1 MGKKVFDFRQHTMLM
16 GVPRMT
22 PIISQ
27 NSSVDERSDHKEDN
41 KPKEQV
47 LIKRTPYQG
56 QIIDLG
62 GEPKDDPRTV
72 AEKNEDYW
80 SPLGGA
86 WERNKS
92 QWNNEQH
99 LLQGLGK
106 TVGTAAVVASAPY
119 AGAASDAVGLTKVVQ
134 KVATNPTVQ
143 AGMSSL
149 GLADANHRIMTGN
162 VGKNIDE
169 DIFTALEYVPYFGT
183 AVKYADNITTG
194 ATQLYKDL
202 KHLPQKLKRK
212 ALASKR
218 IDALHKQNQE
228 KLEANETAF
237 HKGVEDAKREW
248 YKVEDAN
255 NRIIEQN
262 EKAARDLRDK
272 VMKARMR
279 RGSPDVRKAY
289 RKSTRPY
296 EVRDSG
302 IDFSKLTEKDVQN
315 LAKKYPELA
324 KRIVRIDGKLY
335 LDGTNNS
342 FYQSVETG
350 QKSIPIYGTDETV
363 QAMVTTPNGG
373 KTPLSNFST
382 RHRTNEPSIPA
393 QGDVSVNPEYV
404 EAMRRNIEYVT
415 KEFPGSVPYGSS
427 VGVAQVGFPHV
438 TDDIDVFIPESR
450 LAEVEAKYGPR
461 YNWYRKVGS
470 APGDPGPQTYT
481 VQLDNGRYGSR
492 APIDLNVLY
501 ADPNTG
507 MATGNRAMELF
518 RQLFPD
524 DYQKALIQ
532 AERTKQPIQINKTPE
547 ELAEAVTPSKTIM
560 DSFEADKPK
569 HKPRSLVYLQDG
581 DPDQVY
587 NALKKYYESFLG
599 SKVKHAPINESQ
611 FTDIEAN
618 KQLLKQMGFDKEVNV
633 DKIASDPKRMR
644 NAYQLWW
651 MDNTTYGRG
660 ANLYED
666 LDANGVQYM
675 TTLGGTGGRAAG
687 PGLNT
692 VLFGNSGHT
701 SHSYAVGQPYINGIV
716 EGMSPQ
722 DLITL
727 VKRNQGI
734 GINPTP
740 EQIEKIKTV
749 AAKYRYP
756 IKDFNDKSLFDL
768 AHSISQYKTPEA
780 DADVYAIGEILGING
795 MKGGSYGNS
804 SYFGGMRPFNQPSD
818 LLRFVHT
825 ENAGSKIYPI
835 PLEARLRFVQKGN
848 GASDFLVNR
857 ELNGIQDG
865 EKHYRFLAMDF
876 NNSLFKNG
884 SLDDLAI
891 NRIRRKTAEANQIL
905 KDETEAARLKASD
918 KQALLRKKRH
928 DDQNSYYDRNRAL
941 RRASNKIID
950 PDWGTIGGITAGT
963 GIVGGLG
970 YLLYDSMKGYGNI
983 ERFKKWNPEFKY
995 FIDTLTPEEYRYVR
1009 NYNNSYNDFNK
1020 FKSWTELL
1028 QEVKDQR
1035 FENRKQQLKQYK
1047 KGGILGLN
1055 KIIGL

>member
-16 GVPRMT
+16 GVPRST

-27 NSSVDERSDHKEDN
+27 ASSVDERSDHKEDN

-80 SPLGGA
+80 NPVFGA
-86 WERNKS
+86 LERSKS
-92 QWNNEQH
+92 LWNNDKH
-99 LLQGLGK
+99 ILQGLTK
-106 TVGTAAVVASAPY
+106 TVGTSAAVASLPY
-119 AGAASDAVGLTKVVQ
+119 AGAISDATGLTNLVQ

-149 GLADANHRIMTGN
+149 GLADANHRIITGN

-183 AVKYADNITTG
+183 AAKYADNITSG
-194 ATQLYKDL
+194 ASQLYKEL
-202 KHLPQKLKRK
+202 KHLPGQLKRK
-212 ALASKR
+212 YNAHQR
-218 IDALHKQNQE
+218 ITNLHKQKQE
-228 KLEANETAF
+228 LLDDQLQSFKKQKNDTYHESRKIIDGLNSEIIKEQSEA
-237 HKGVEDAKREW
+237 
-248 YKVEDAN
+248 YK
-255 NRIIEQN
+255 
-262 EKAARDLRDK
+262 LRD
-272 VMKARMR
+272 RMDEVIRR
-279 RGSPDVRKAY
+279 RGHPRISAHSRRAKEAF
-289 RKSTRPY
+289 
-296 EVRDSG
+296 EVRGSA
-302 IDFSKLTEKDVQN
+302 IDFSKLSDEDIQN
-315 LAKKYPELA
+315 IMTKYPSLA
-324 KRIVRIDGKLY
+324 DHITKVDGKY
-335 LDGTNNS
+335 YIKDQGS
-342 FYQSVETG
+342 RFYQAVETAPK
-350 QKSIPIYGTDETV
+350 QIPIFGTDKFVTA
-363 QAMVTTPNGG
+363 QVTTPHGDR
-373 KTPLSNFST
+373 TPLSNYST
-382 RHRTNEPSIPA
+382 RNRTNDPSIPGT
-393 QGDVSVNPEYV
+393 GDVQISQEYV
-404 EAMRRNIEYVT
+404 DALSSNIDYVT
-415 KEFPGSVPYGSS
+415 KEFPGSVPFGSS
-427 VGVAQVGFPHV
+427 VGVTKAGFPHV

-461 YNWYRKVGS
+461 HNWYRKVGS

-481 VQLDNGRYGSR
+481 VQLENGRYGSR

-524 DYQKALIQ
+524 DYQKALVQ

-547 ELAEAVTPSKTIM
+547 QLAEAITPSKTIM
-560 DSFEADKPK
+560 DSFEADKAK
-569 HKPRSLVYLQDG
+569 HKPRSIVYLQDG

-587 NALKKYYESFLG
+587 DGLKKYYEQFLG
-599 SKVKHAPINESQ
+599 SKVKHAPVREDQ

-618 KQLLKQMGFDKEVNV
+618 KEMLKQMGFNGINV

-651 MDNTTYGRG
+651 MDNTTFSRG
-660 ANLYED
+660 ANLHGD
-666 LDANGVQYM
+666 FDNNGVKYM
-675 TTLGGTGGRAAG
+675 TNLGGSGGRAAG

-740 EQIEKIKTV
+740 EQIEKIKAI
-749 AAKYRYP
+749 AAKYRGH
-756 IKDFNDKSLFDL
+756 IDSFDDQSLFNL
-768 AHSISQYKTPEA
+768 AHNISYYKTPEA

-795 MKGGSYGNS
+795 MRGGVYGNS
-804 SYFGGMRPFNQPSD
+804 NYFGGMRPFDKPSD
-818 LLRFVHT
+818 LLSFIHT
-825 ENAGSKIYPI
+825 ENAGSKVYPI
-835 PLEARLRFVQKGN
+835 PLTERLSHVSIGDTGN
-848 GASDFLVNR
+848 RWIKSFIKQMTNPDKHSKALFD
-857 ELNGIQDG
+857 IQYDATH
-865 EKHYRFLAMDF
+865 K
-876 NNSLFKNG
+876 G
-884 SLDDLAI
+884 SLNDLAT
-891 NRIRRKTAEANQIL
+891 NRIRRKLDEKIKPLNAKINEANDKYYDTSGL
-905 KDETEAARLKASD
+905 LAKKEAAA
-918 KQALLRKKRH
+918 KQSYHDRGRTLRNI
-928 DDQNSYYDRNRAL
+928 D
-941 RRASNKIID
+941 NKL
-950 PDWGTIGGITAGT
+950 PDWEQTGMLGLGAG
-963 GIVGGLG
+963 VAGGLG
-970 YLLYDSMKGYGNI
+970 YLLYDQIKG
-983 ERFKKWNPEFKY
+983 NPETDRRHLKRWNKQWGP
-995 FIDTLTPEEYRYVR
+995 FIDSLTPEEIKFIN
-1009 NYNNSYNDFNK
+1009 NYNNSYYYGHPK
-1020 FKSWTELL
+1020 FKWDSQLL
-1028 QEVKDQR
+1028 KRIQDER

-1047 KGGILGLN
+1047 KGGVLGLN

>member
-1 MGKKVFDFRQHTMLM
+1 MGKKVFDFKQHTMLM
-16 GVPRMT
+16 GVPRST

-27 NSSVDERSDHKEDN
+27 ASSVDERSDHKEDN

-62 GEPKDDPRTV
+62 GEPKDDSRTV

-92 QWNNEQH
+92 QWNNGKH

-106 TVGTAAVVASAPY
+106 TIGTAAVIASAPY
-119 AGAASDAVGLTKVVQ
+119 AGAASDAVGLTKAVQ

-143 AGMSSL
+143 AGLSSL

-169 DIFTALEYVPYFGT
+169 DIFTALEYVPYAGT
-183 AVKYADNITTG
+183 ALKYADGIPNG
-194 ATQLYKDL
+194 VTQLFKDL

-218 IDALHKQNQE
+218 ISALNKQNQQ
-228 KLEANETAF
+228 KLDDGEAAF

-255 NRIIEQN
+255 NKIIEQN
-262 EKAARDLRDK
+262 EIAARDLRVK
-272 VMKARMR
+272 MVEARER
-279 RGSPDVRKAY
+279 RGSADVRKAY
-289 RKSTRPY
+289 RKSKRPY
-296 EVRDSG
+296 DVRHSG
-302 IDFSKLTEKDVQN
+302 IDFSKLTEKDIQN

-324 KRIVRIDGKLY
+324 KHIVRIDGKLY
-335 LDGTNNS
+335 LNGTNNS

-350 QKSIPIYGTDETV
+350 QKSIPVYGTDKTV
-363 QAMVTTPNGG
+363 QAMVTTPTGG

-382 RHRTNEPSIPA
+382 RHKTNEPDIPD

-461 YNWYRKVGS
+461 NNWYQKVRAYGT
-470 APGDPGPQTYT
+470 DPGPQTYT

-524 DYQKALIQ
+524 DYQKALLQ

-547 ELAEAVTPSKTIM
+547 ELTEAVTPSKTIM

-587 NALKKYYESFLG
+587 DALKKYYESFLG

-611 FTDIEAN
+611 FTDVESN
-618 KQLLKQMGFDKEVNV
+618 KQLLKQMGFDKGVNV
-633 DKIASDPKRMR
+633 DKIASDPKHMR

-660 ANLYED
+660 ANLYGD

-722 DLITL
+722 DLIML
-727 VKRNQGI
+727 VKRNQGM

-740 EQIEKIKTV
+740 EQIEQLKAI
-749 AAKYRYP
+749 ASKYRGSINSFDDY
-756 IKDFNDKSLFDL
+756 SLFNL
-768 AHSISQYKTPEA
+768 AHNISQYKTPEA
-780 DADVYAIGEILGING
+780 DADVYKIGEILGING

-804 SYFGGMRPFNQPSD
+804 SYFGGMRPFNQPND

-835 PLEARLRFVQKGN
+835 PLEERLRFVQKGN
-848 GASDFLVNR
+848 YADNLRANNQ
-857 ELNGIQDG
+857 LNNVQDY
-865 EKHYRFLAMDF
+865 EKHYRFLSTQL
-876 NNSLFKNG
+876 NNTLFKNE
-884 SLDDLAI
+884 SLNDLAI
-891 NRIRRKTAEANQIL
+891 NRIRRKTNEANQIL

-928 DDQNSYYDRNRAL
+928 DNQDSYYSRGRAL
-941 RRASNKIID
+941 RHASNKIID
-950 PDWGTIGGITAGT
+950 PDWGTIGGIAAGT
-963 GIVGGLG
+963 GVVGGLG
-970 YLLYDSMKGYGNI
+970 YLLYDINLDDK
-983 ERFKKWNPEFKY
+983 ERAKLINPKY
-995 FIDTLTPEEYRYVR
+995 KSFIDTLTPEEWNYVKYYNRGYRDWHKYKTR
-1009 NYNNSYNDFNK
+1009 
-1020 FKSWTELL
+1020 EQLL

-1035 FENRKQQLKQYK
+1035 FEDRKQQLKQYK
-1047 KGGILGLN
+1047 KGGVLGLN

>member
-1 MGKKVFDFRQHTMLM
+1 MSKKVFDFRQHTMLM
-16 GVPRMT
+16 GVPRKT

-27 NSSVDERSDHKEDN
+27 ASYVDERSDHIEDN

-62 GEPKDDPRTV
+62 GEPKDDSRTV
-72 AEKNEDYW
+72 DEKNEDYW

-86 WERNKS
+86 WERNKA
-92 QWNNEQH
+92 QWNNDKH

-106 TVGTAAVVASAPY
+106 TVGAAAVVASAPY

-162 VGKNIDE
+162 VGKNLDE
-169 DIFTALEYVPYFGT
+169 DIFTALEYVPYLGT
-183 AVKYADNITTG
+183 AAKYADNITTG

-202 KHLPQKLKRK
+202 KHLPNQLKRK
-212 ALASKR
+212 YHARDRIVNLQRQKQDLLDQQLDAFKNQKNDAYYASRKI
-218 IDALHKQNQE
+218 IDEANRDINIEQ
-228 KLEANETAF
+228 LEAT
-237 HKGVEDAKREW
+237 K
-248 YKVEDAN
+248 
-255 NRIIEQN
+255 IQ
-262 EKAARDLRDK
+262 DK
-272 VMKARMR
+272 I
-279 RGSPDVRKAY
+279 RKAKWRRSSPQLRY
-289 RKSTRPY
+289 DRKAKDPFELR
-296 EVRDSG
+296 ESG
-302 IDFSKLTEKDVQN
+302 IDFSKLSDEDVQN
-315 LAKKYPELA
+315 MMTKYPSLA
-324 KRIVRIDGKLY
+324 DHITKVDGKY
-335 LDGTNNS
+335 YIKDQGS
-342 FYQSVETG
+342 KFYQTVETAPK
-350 QKSIPIYGTDETV
+350 QIPIFGTDKFVTA
-363 QAMVTTPNGG
+363 QVTTPHGD
-373 KTPLSNFST
+373 KTPLSNYST
-382 RHRTNEPSIPA
+382 RNRTNDPSIPGI
-393 QGDVSVNPEYV
+393 GDVQVPQEYLDV
-404 EAMRRNIEYVT
+404 LSNNIDYVL

-427 VGVAQVGFPHV
+427 VGVTKAGFPHV

-450 LAEVEAKYGPR
+450 LSEVEAKYGPR

-481 VQLDNGRYGSR
+481 VQLENRRYGDR

-547 ELAEAVTPSKTIM
+547 ELVEAVTPSKTIM

-569 HKPRSLVYLQDG
+569 HKPRSIVYLQDG

-587 NALKKYYESFLG
+587 DGLKKYYEQFLG
-599 SKVKHAPINESQ
+599 SKVKHAPVTEDQ
-611 FTDIEAN
+611 FIDIEAN
-618 KQLLKQMGFDKEVNV
+618 KEMLKQMGFNGINV

-651 MDNTTYGRG
+651 MDNTTFGRG
-660 ANLYED
+660 ANLHD
-666 LDANGVQYM
+666 NFDANGVKYM
-675 TTLGGTGGRAAG
+675 TNLGGTGGRAAG

-701 SHSYAVGQPYINGIV
+701 SHAYAVGQPYINGIT

-722 DLITL
+722 ELITL

-740 EQIEKIKTV
+740 EQIEKIKAI
-749 AAKYRYP
+749 AAKYRGY
-756 IKDFNDKSLFDL
+756 INSFDDQSLFNL
-768 AHSISQYKTPEA
+768 AHNISQYKTPEA

-795 MKGGSYGNS
+795 MRGGVYGNS
-804 SYFGGMRPFNQPSD
+804 NYFGGMRPFDKPSD
-818 LLRFVHT
+818 LLSFIHT
-825 ENAGSKIYPI
+825 ENAGSRVYPI
-835 PLEARLRFVQKGN
+835 PLKERLNHVSRGDIGN
-848 GASDFLVNR
+848 RWIDSFIKQMTNR
-857 ELNGIQDG
+857 TKHQTAALNEQT
-865 EKHYRFLAMDF
+865 
-876 NNSLFKNG
+876 SLIDKG
-884 SLDDLAI
+884 SLSDLADSWVA
-891 NRIRRKTAEANQIL
+891 RKRDAKIKPLQDKIDKAHADYADVQESIS
-905 KDETEAARLKASD
+905 KKEAAA
-918 KQALLRKKRH
+918 KQ
-928 DDQNSYYDRNRAL
+928 SYYDKGRTLRNID
-941 RRASNKIID
+941 NKL
-950 PDWGTIGGITAGT
+950 PDWEHIGIMGLGSSVA
-963 GIVGGLG
+963 GGLG
-970 YLLYDSMKGYGNI
+970 YLLYDQIKG
-983 ERFKKWNPEFKY
+983 NPEMDRRHLKRWNKQLGP
-995 FIDTLTPEEYRYVR
+995 FIDSLTPEEIKFIK
-1009 NYNNSYNDFNK
+1009 NYNNSYRYGHPK
-1020 FKSWTELL
+1020 FKWDSQLL
-1028 QEVKDQR
+1028 KRIQDER
-1035 FENRKQQLKQYK
+1035 FENRKQQSKQYK